1 MAAGDVKLAY
11 AGSSNLTVTA
21 LNGGIASSSTHV
33 SGWESAEI
41 DNSTNKY
48 LDYLVSGKFTVES
61 ASLSAGEIRVWVVPR
76 LDDSTWPGGFDGTE
90 SAEATPL
97 DDANGTAGGAVLLK
111 SIATDTTASQVY
123 YMHPCSV
130 ASAFGGICPEKFVI
144 FVTQST
150 GTTLE
155 TSGNQ
160 ITIKGV
166 YLTVAQS

>member
-11 AGSSNLTVTA
+11 TASSAVTVTA

-33 SGWESAEI
+33 SGWESPEI

-48 LDYLVSGKFTVES
+48 LDYLVSGNFTAES
-61 ASLSAGEIRVWVVPR
+61 TGLSAGEIRVWAVPK
-76 LDDSTWPGGFDGTE
+76 LYDSGWPGGFDGTE
-90 SAEATPL
+90 SAESTPL
-97 DDANGTAGGAVLLK
+97 DDAGGTLAGAVLLK
-111 SIATDTTASQVY
+111 VISTDTTASQVY
-123 YMHPCSV
+123 YFHPVSV
-130 ASAFGGICPEKFVI
+130 AAAFGGICPEKFVL

-155 TSGNQ
+155 TSGNA
-160 ITIKGV
+160 IYTKGV